1 MKMRHKD
8 HINIQDMLKIQ
19 KPVLPVPA
27 PAPPNSSQTPDE
39 IKIDDNDN
47 DFSKVTPLPP
57 PPSVNKLIQNLQKE
71 TSAVTVSIVL
81 LALAKKTRE
90 IK

>member
-19 KPVLPVPA
+19 KPVLPTPPA
-27 PAPPNSSQTPDE
+27 PNSSQTTDE

-47 DFSKVTPLPP
+47 DFSKVTALPP
-57 PPSVNKLIQNLQKE
+57 PPSVNKLIQNLEKE
-71 TSAVTVSIVL
+71 TSAVTVSSSIQ
-81 LALAKKTRE
+81 
-90 IK
+90 

>member
-19 KPVLPVPA
+19 KPVLPAPA
-27 PAPPNSSQTPDE
+27 PPPNSSQTPDE

-47 DFSKVTPLPP
+47 DFSKVTALPP
-57 PPSVNKLIQNLQKE
+57 PPSVNKLIQNLEKE
-71 TSAVTVSIVL
+71 TSAVTVSSI
-81 LALAKKTRE
+81 TQ
-90 IK
+90 